1 VVRLGDGHLAVLENR
16 LHGLAVNLV
25 RVGRGDVVFRE
36 LRRLVE
42 NHVHHVGVMI
52 RERPLA
58 QELVPDAEH
67 LVQQELEI
75 PYIDPLT
82 CHNPFLLQ
90 KTVKWAPPLRRP
102 DYSQNN

>member
-36 LRRLVE
+36 HR
-42 NHVHHVGVMI
+42 HHVGVMI

-90 KTVKWAPPLRRP
+90 KRLNGPLL
-102 DYSQNN
+102 